1 MVSVPVADI
10 PMRDGGEA
18 LAAAER
24 AIEGSPGML
33 VAFSG
38 GVDSAVLT
46 AVARRVL
53 GDRMAAFTADSPSM
67 PRREL
72 RRARAFASDLGVAH
86 VVRETSEMALPAY
99 ARNDRD
105 RCYWCKH
112 TLFDVCEQVARELG
126 FPELAYGYTADDVGE
141 HRPGHRAA
149 TEFGVRSP
157 LLEAGLRKPEI
168 RAAAQALGLEVWDKP
183 AAPCLSSRIPYGSP
197 VSAGKLARI
206 EAVEDL
212 LDEMGFRL
220 FRARFDGREM
230 RIEVDGPEIERAAS
244 APVRARVLALAA
256 EIGVPLVTLDL
267 DGFQSGK
274 LNLIEPGG
282 AAPHHPDPPLGAPK

>member
-1 MVSVPVADI
+1 MVSVPVPVS
-10 PMRDGGEA
+10 PMRDGAES

-24 AIEGSPGML
+24 ALEGSPGML

-53 GDRMAAFTADSPSM
+53 GERMAAFTADSPSM

-72 RRARAFASDLGVAH
+72 RRARAFASDLGVHH
-86 VVRETSEMALPAY
+86 VVRQTSEMALEAY
-99 ARNDRD
+99 AKNDRD

-126 FPELAYGYTADDVGE
+126 FAELAYGYTADDVGE
-141 HRPGHRAA
+141 QRPGHRAA

-168 RAAAQALGLEVWDKP
+168 RAVAQTLGLQVWDKP
-183 AAPCLSSRIPYGSP
+183 AAPCLSSRIPYGSA
-197 VSAGKLARI
+197 VSTEKLSRI

-212 LDEMGFRL
+212 LEEMGFRL

-230 RIEVDGPEIERAAS
+230 RIEVDRPEIERAAS

-274 LNLIEPGG
+274 LNRI
-282 AAPHHPDPPLGAPK
+282 